1 MLFRVI
7 ATMDI
12 AEIIR
17 SIGLPSVI
25 VLAIG
30 YGFYHSATW
39 FGREI
44 IVPLRDRHF
53 AFLSSLEG
61 TLKALAT
68 TQQSMANEMER
79 ISGLVQSCPQKGVE

>member
-1 MLFRVI
+1 
-7 ATMDI
+7 MDV
-12 AEIIR
+12 AEIVR

-25 VLAIG
+25 ILGIA
-30 YGFYHSATW
+30 YAFYHAATW

-53 AFLSSLEG
+53 AFLLSLEG
-61 TLKALAT
+61 TLKAIAA

-79 ISGLVQSCPQKGVE
+79 ISGMVSTCQRSGKAGVE